1 MSRIII
7 FSTCANKRE
16 ARKIARE
23 LLKSRLVAC
32 VNILPIMSF
41 YWWKD
46 RIRNGSECLLLIKTR
61 AKLFTELQRRISRL
75 SSYEVPEIVSVKI
88 DDGLPSYLK
97 WIDEETRER

>member
-1 MSRIII
+1 MARIIV
-7 FSTCANKRE
+7 FSTCAHRRE

-23 LLKSRLVAC
+23 LLKRRLGAC
-32 VNILPIMSF
+32 VNLIAITSF

-46 RIRNGSECLLLIKTR
+46 KVRNASECLLVIKTR
-61 AKLFTELQRRISRL
+61 AELFPELQRRISAL

-97 WIDEETRER
+97 WIDEETFVK